1 MDFKKNIYHENINHT
16 QASAFITHKMVSV
29 SSAEGEHNHIQKHT
43 LKDGKKAKNLNTS
56 GHYLGEKKKKN
67 RIPSAPCLILPDWER
82 GHNLPIRENNKI
94 GACTSIENVK
104 KRNNFPK
111 QRTFKSNSP
120 EFLWIYAFKILANNL
135 QKHLVIATCKRGLL
149 LPKTCLKYFWIH

>member
-1 MDFKKNIYHENINHT
+1 MDLKKTYIMKIL
-16 QASAFITHKMVSV
+16 ITCKPLHSLRTRWWVWALQRGSTTTYKSTLWKMGRRHKTW
-29 SSAEGEHNHIQKHT
+29 T
-43 LKDGKKAKNLNTS
+43 LQGTT
-56 GHYLGEKKKKN
+56 LGKKKKN
-67 RIPSAPCLILPDWER
+67 KIPSAPRLILRDWER

-120 EFLWIYAFKILANNL
+120 EFLWIYVFKILANNL